1 MSLRIIC
8 IAAAVALATSSPVT
22 AQTPGTAPTPPATQV
37 PLDAEVLAQPREGES
52 ASLDLQS
59 ISRFGD
65 TLGVFHIIVVWV
77 DSVRP
82 PPEDY
87 IPRRVRYAVNCDEGT
102 LTLAAVFLLDRAG
115 QLQKTMVVP
124 PGASD
129 PVKPAKG
136 SEQAKWVQ
144 RVCMF

>member
-1 MSLRIIC
+1 MNLRFTRIACLAALSSSLPV
-8 IAAAVALATSSPVT
+8 AA
-22 AQTPGTAPTPPATQV
+22 QN
-37 PLDAEVLAQPREGES
+37 PLDAETLSQPREGES

-59 ISRFGD
+59 IRRFGD
-65 TLGVFHIIVVWV
+65 TLGSVQVSVVWA
-77 DSVRP
+77 DSARP

-87 IPRRVRYAVNCDEGT
+87 LPRRVRYAVNCDEGT
-102 LTLAAVFLLDRAG
+102 LTLAAVGVLDRSG
-115 QLQKTMVVP
+115 QLQKTLVVP

-129 PVKPAKG
+129 PVKPTKG